1 MAASASSDRARGAPP
16 SLALELLPEETRG
29 QLQLVFRVAGDHQ
42 AYRLLPVRDPR
53 QPRFWGLAVIE
64 RFGDI
69 AGTLTPLWAGHWDTD
84 RLAIPAL
91 LAGIREDPAA
101 WIGEPERADLR
112 RILGSRYAPA
122 AVPAPRRLPDAGA

>member
-1 MAASASSDRARGAPP
+1 MAASVTSDHVGSAPTI
-16 SLALELLPEETRG
+16 LALELLPDETRG
-29 QLQLVFRVAGDHQ
+29 QLQLVFRVAGDHN

-84 RLAIPAL
+84 RLAIPDL

-101 WIGEPERADLR
+101 WIGQPEREGLR
-112 RILGSRYAPA
+112 RILGSRYVPA
-122 AVPAPRRLPDAGA
+122 ALPTARRQPGAEA